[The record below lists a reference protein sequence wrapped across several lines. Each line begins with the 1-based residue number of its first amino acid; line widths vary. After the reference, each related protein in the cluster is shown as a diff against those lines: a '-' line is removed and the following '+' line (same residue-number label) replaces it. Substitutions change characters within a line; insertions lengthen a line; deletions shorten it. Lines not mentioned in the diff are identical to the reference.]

1 EWVHVQLHQ
10 QKGMISLSPS
20 TICNSALL
28 RMRKTLFLPRSPRNV
43 DFRMRNPAK
52 CPPKA
57 LKVRDV
63 FWRILVA
70 KIRLSWFVRFDTR
83 TPHFSPFGAAP

>member
-1 EWVHVQLHQ
+1 
-10 QKGMISLSPS
+10 
-20 TICNSALL
+20 
-28 RMRKTLFLPRSPRNV
+28 
-43 DFRMRNPAK
+43 MRNPAK

>member
-1 EWVHVQLHQ
+1 
-10 QKGMISLSPS
+10 
-20 TICNSALL
+20 L

>member
-1 EWVHVQLHQ
+1 
-10 QKGMISLSPS
+10 
-20 TICNSALL
+20 
-28 RMRKTLFLPRSPRNV
+28 MRKTIFLPRSPRNV

-63 FWRILVA
+63 FRRILVA

-83 TPHFSPFGAAP
+83 TPHFDRFWHALDLAELAFVLELR